1 MDSSAFGEYEIC
13 ADKPGVTEDGQRRKE
28 CRRTPPRQLPQEPMS
43 LVMNTAI
50 GTCDGWWKAAVMAA
64 PQLASLASRGG
75 LSRLQAALRAR
86 DAPLRRTGPKE
97 RLWCGR
103 EARPKPPTL
112 RRPSPRRGSLLRAG
126 RGRHQAPQPDA
137 RRGLGRA
144 RAAMRLGHRHLLLR
158 ILAPAAAAACPKCP
172 CCSPPGAAYTF
183 TRPPTAPEARSPP
196 ARSGRPPA
204 PERSAPAACAPGR
217 GCDGALAPARSRR
230 SRSRRSRCLLPSRLE
245 VGGYCCA
252 ALGAASL
259 AGTYSCGEE
268 PPRHRGAFGGAPAF
282 RSGGAALAELWPRST
297 SRGWHNEAGAQRAL
311 LSPDDDEA
319 CGVELE
325 ARSSRSPRA
334 AYG

>member
-50 GTCDGWWKAAVMAA
+50 GTCDDWWKAAVSVA

-103 EARPKPPTL
+103 EGRPKPSML

-144 RAAMRLGHRHLLLR
+144 RAAMRVGHRHLLLR

-204 PERSAPAACAPGR
+204 PERSAPAACAPGGEAAAAPWR
-217 GCDGALAPARSRR
+217 LPDLADLAAFCPPGSRWEATAARRSVLPASRAPTLAARSRR
-230 SRSRRSRCLLPSRLE
+230 ATAVPLAARQPSAAGAPLWLSSGRDRRPGRGTTRPVRSARCSRPTMTRR
-245 VGGYCCA
+245 
-252 ALGAASL
+252 AAS
-259 AGTYSCGEE
+259 S
-268 PPRHRGAFGGAPAF
+268 
-282 RSGGAALAELWPRST
+282 
-297 SRGWHNEAGAQRAL
+297 
-311 LSPDDDEA
+311 
-319 CGVELE
+319 
-325 ARSSRSPRA
+325 
-334 AYG
+334 